1 MNPKPEHPWRHHI
14 TVRKPVRTPYRKH
27 KIGALVIIIVGPTYV
42 IRIVIPA
49 ASFVPESIL
58 GGVVGKVV
66 EEILEHL

>member
-1 MNPKPEHPWRHHI
+1 MNTKPEHPLQHHI
-14 TVRKPVRTPYRKH
+14 SVHKPVRATYRKH
-27 KIGALVIIIVGPTYV
+27 KIGGLIIVIVGATYV

-58 GGVVGKVV
+58 GGVIGKVV